1 MYDDRLVIQ
10 SNLTGAVALHTHI
23 FINHS
28 DDPHNSSKI
37 FRQYAIIFLPA
48 KCPRY
53 SLHSSVCNKTFAI
66 FSPWILGQIG
76 LPMTVLESAHH
87 EDSKTPPYILN
98 LMKLWQS
105 YLRLKT
111 IDTISKIDLFNF
123 LLTLGKLSFVFKLEY
138 LS

>member
-28 DDPHNSSKI
+28 DDPHNSFKI

-53 SLHSSVCNKTFAI
+53 SLHSSVCNKTFAM
-66 FSPWILGQIG
+66 FSPWSLGQIG
-76 LPMTVLESAHH
+76 LPMTVLESAGH
-87 EDSKTPPYILN
+87 EDSKTPPTCFI
-98 LMKLWQS
+98 WW
-105 YLRLKT
+105 
-111 IDTISKIDLFNF
+111 
-123 LLTLGKLSFVFKLEY
+123 SFGWEIWG
-138 LS
+138 